1 MLITDLAKNHG
12 DRLTATDRRLVAVLQ
27 ARPAEA
33 AFWSAADL
41 TEPLGLHQSAATRM
55 AQRLGYDGYPR
66 LRDALRGD
74 YLAGDGPSQRVRGRL
89 ERHPD
94 DVLRGLVE
102 DEVAALG
109 EVTRH
114 VTQSELDDLADRIA
128 DAGRVHVFGHGNATV
143 LVELL
148 VRRLRR
154 SGVHAV
160 ALVGSDRDLAEHLA
174 SLGAG
179 DVLLACAFR
188 RVPRP
193 LPTLLEAAAERGAH
207 SALLTDTLLSLSPQ
221 PDTVLAA
228 PRGRDDAFLSLT
240 VPMAIANALVLT
252 LARRAPE
259 RALGSLDRLG
269 RLLERFDS

>member
-1 MLITDLAKNHG
+1 MLITDLAKRQG
-12 DRLTATDRRLVAVLQ
+12 DRLTATDRKLVAVLQ

-55 AQRLGYDGYPR
+55 AQRLGFDGYPR

-74 YLAGDGPSQRVRGRL
+74 YLAGDGPSQRVRGSL
-89 ERHPD
+89 DRHPD

-102 DEVAALG
+102 DETAALA
-109 EVTRH
+109 ELPRH
-114 VTQSELDDLADRIA
+114 VTQGELDDLADRIA
-128 DAGRVHVFGHGNATV
+128 RASTVFVYGQGNATV
-143 LVELL
+143 LVDLL

-154 SGVHAV
+154 SGVQAV
-160 ALVGSDRDLAEHLA
+160 PLVGSHRDLAEQLT
-174 SLGAG
+174 SMRPD
-179 DVLLACAFR
+179 DVLLASAFR
-188 RVPRP
+188 RAPRA
-193 LPTLLEAAAERGAH
+193 LTTLIDVAAERGAC

-221 PDTVLAA
+221 PDVVIAA

-259 RALGSLDRLG
+259 RALGALDQLG
-269 RLLERFDS
+269 RLLERFEP